1 VGVPASERIETADT
15 VATKVM
21 VPSSTTG
28 AATTTGTT
36 SSQSPLM
43 TVTTTTTQPR
53 IDTEVEQ
60 TSRNLWPFL
69 IGFAI
74 AAAAGLILLFRR
86 SLLRAR

>member
-1 VGVPASERIETADT
+1 
-15 VATKVM
+15 M
-21 VPSSTTG
+21 STTG
-28 AATTTGTT
+28 EAATTAGST
-36 SSQSPLM
+36 SSQSRSM
-43 TVTTTTTQPR
+43 TVATITNQPR

-60 TSRNLWPFL
+60 TSHSLWRFL